1 MISGVSKVVL
11 TVRDCDAAKE
21 FWVERMGFTVQTDA
35 EYGEGARWLEVRSPS
50 GVTLVLDGKS
60 PHHATE
66 GAVPDELPH
75 SNVFFTCDDIEKTY
89 AELIERGVRFPQPPV
104 QQPWGW
110 WSLFEDQDGT
120 RYALNQE

>member
-11 TVRDCDAAKE
+11 TVRDCDAAKQ

-60 PHHATE
+60 PGHATDR
-66 GAVPDELPH
+66 AVPEELPH
-75 SNVFFTCDDIEKTY
+75 SNVFFTCEDIEKTY
-89 AELIERGVRFPQPPV
+89 AELTERGVRFPQPPV
-104 QQPWGW
+104 RQPWGW

>member
-1 MISGVSKVVL
+1 MITGVSKVVL

-21 FWVERMGFTVQTDA
+21 FWVGRMGFAVETDA

-60 PHHATE
+60 PDRA
-66 GAVPDELPH
+66 GDRSVPEELPH
-75 SNVFFTCDDIEKTY
+75 SNVFFTCEDIEKTY
-89 AELIERGVRFPQPPV
+89 AELVERGVRFPQPPV
-104 QQPWGW
+104 KQPWGW

-120 RYALNQE
+120 RYALNQG